1 MERYNTNTKV
11 ANFGDY
17 CNNFEKEKED
27 LKKVKRSI
35 NPNTPD
41 TQKYPKNSKF
51 KFNNITRKMD
61 DLTPDIIDDTLKS
74 MEEETN
80 EELGGG
86 FNLSTVKGA
95 WNKLMGRDT
104 DEYKIT
110 KSLIDMIK
118 SNTEKFIHRNDLDS
132 IKYQKATQE
141 NPEAILSVELNTDK
155 TSHPHTGIENNPEY
169 KLKNFIK
176 LVVKTEDGGEGDD
189 RFEIEII
196 SEGERLDVEISSS
209 NIEKI
214 WNELMK
220 SKNELLST
228 QKMNIDSSHPYS
240 KFKSKLGI
248 RESKIKSF
256 NESSTDLEVLSK
268 LKQLPAYGKLKED
281 FKKSIREFTN
291 EVNSS
296 AADTGYDEGD
306 TDHDMAFHAAIQE
319 VIDELVGW

>member
-17 CNNFEKEKED
+17 CNNFEKEKEE
-27 LKKVKRSI
+27 LKKVRRSI
-35 NPNTPD
+35 KPNTPD
-41 TQKYPKNSKF
+41 TQKYPKNSKL

-80 EELGGG
+80 EE
-86 FNLSTVKGA
+86 FNLGIKSA

-118 SNTEKFIHRNDLDS
+118 SNTEKFIRRNDLDS

-141 NPEAILSVELNTDK
+141 NPEGILSVELNTDK
-155 TSHPHTGIENNPEY
+155 TSHPHTGIENSPEY
-169 KLKNFIK
+169 KLKNFIQ
-176 LVVKTEDGGEGDD
+176 LVVKNLVSMDDGNDG
-189 RFEIEII
+189 FVIEII

-256 NESSTDLEVLSK
+256 NESSTDLEVLNK

-281 FKKSIREFTN
+281 FRKSNHEFTN
-291 EVNSS
+291 EVDSS

-306 TDHDMAFHAAIQE
+306 SDHDMAFHEAIQE
-319 VIDELVGW
+319 AINELVGW